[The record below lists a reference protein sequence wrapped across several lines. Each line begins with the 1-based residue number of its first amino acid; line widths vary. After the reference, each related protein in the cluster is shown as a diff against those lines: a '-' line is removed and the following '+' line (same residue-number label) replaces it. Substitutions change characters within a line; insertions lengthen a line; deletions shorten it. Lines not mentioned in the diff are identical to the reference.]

1 MFPPPTPLV
10 KNLMILNAII
20 FLVVVLP
27 GFLGYPINIE
37 DKLAL
42 YYPASPY
49 FRPYQFVSHFF
60 MHADPGHIFFNMLG
74 LYFFGPTLEER
85 LGPGRFLLLY
95 IIAAIG
101 AMGLHIGEIWWKLQ
115 QSYEYLAAFT
125 ADPSLANFNGF
136 FSGIDLG
143 GLMMDNGKSVLP
155 IYGNIQNDLA
165 MGTNPEYIDTRAL
178 DLMQDYVDFQENSR
192 MVGASGAV
200 FGVLAA
206 FAVFFPDR
214 EIRSLFIPFGIPA
227 VYLIGV
233 ILGSE
238 LFLGVMNYNFDSVA
252 HYAHIGGAIAGG
264 IVAYVFKK
272 TVLPPWLKRM
282 DK

>member
-10 KNLMILNAII
+10 RNIMILNAII
-20 FLVVVLP
+20 FAVVVLP

-42 YYPASPY
+42 WYPASTN

-60 MHADPGHIFFNMLG
+60 MHADPGHIFFNMLM
-74 LYFFGPTLEER
+74 LYFFGPTVEER
-85 LGPGRFLLLY
+85 LGSGRFLLLY
-95 IIAAIG
+95 FIAAIG
-101 AMGLHIGEIWWKLQ
+101 AMGMHIGEIWWQLR

-125 ADPSLANFNGF
+125 TEPTLANFNGF
-136 FSGIDLG
+136 FAGVDLG
-143 GLMMDNGKSVLP
+143 SLMTESGKSVLP

-165 MGTNPEYIDTRAL
+165 MGTDPEYITSRAIL
-178 DLMQDYVDFQENSR
+178 LMTDYQDYQENGS

-206 FAVFFPDR
+206 FAVLFPNREVRPLFFP
-214 EIRSLFIPFGIPA
+214 FGFPA
-227 VYLIGV
+227 VYLIGA
-233 ILGSE
+233 IIAAE
-238 LFLGVMNYNFDSVA
+238 LFLGVANYNDSIA

-264 IVAYVFKK
+264 IMAYIFKK
-272 TVLPPWLKRM
+272 TVLPPWMKRA

>member
-42 YYPASPY
+42 YYPASPD
-49 FRPYQFVSHFF
+49 FLPYQFVSHFF
-60 MHADPGHIFFNMLG
+60 MHANPGHIFFNMLM
-74 LYFFGPTLEER
+74 LYFFGPAMEER

-95 IIAAIG
+95 ILAAIG
-101 AMGLHIGEIWWKLQ
+101 AMGMHVGEIWWKLQ
-115 QSYEYLAAFT
+115 QSYEYLAAFEM
-125 ADPSLANFNGF
+125 DPVLANFNGF
-136 FSGIDLG
+136 FAKVDLG

-165 MGTNPEYIDTRAL
+165 MGTDPEYITNRSIM
-178 DLMQDYVDFQENSR
+178 LMQDYLDYQENSR

-200 FGVLAA
+200 FGVLAS
-206 FAVFFPDR
+206 FAVFFPQR
-214 EIRSLFIPFGIPA
+214 EVRPLFLPFGIPA
-227 VYLIGV
+227 IYIIGA

-238 LFLGVMNYNFDSVA
+238 LLLGVMDYNDSIA

-264 IVAYVFKK
+264 IVAYIFKK
-272 TVLPPWLKRM
+272 TVLPPWLKRG